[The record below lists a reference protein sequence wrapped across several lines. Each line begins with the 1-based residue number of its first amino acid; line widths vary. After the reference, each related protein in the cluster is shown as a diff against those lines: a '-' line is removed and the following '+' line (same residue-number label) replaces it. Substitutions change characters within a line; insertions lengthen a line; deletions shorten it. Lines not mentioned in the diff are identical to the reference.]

1 MAEKRPSLPGRLFGL
16 RHGLAVRFTALFLGM
31 ALIVAVTGMF
41 GISKISLVGG
51 TVQDMVRT
59 RAAQEKLAVLMKVT
73 VQESRVH
80 LLEAALAFREFE
92 DFEFARDDYEMMRDR
107 FRGYVNLLLKGNAK
121 VGIEAAPTGSKLE
134 QKVNAVQAV
143 WADFENAAGRLISL
157 KAELLEAAKADKT
170 GAAAKASLSDLQL
183 NTMIREGIL
192 TASGRVETAIDDL
205 LVTVGGLMSETRE
218 QVAAVQR
225 KARIALISV
234 IISAV
239 VLAPLL
245 GMAATSRLVI
255 RPLLEIKGAAEKVA
269 SGDLTHT
276 LPIRGRSEI
285 ALLGGAINT
294 MAANLKEMFL
304 RIREVTESL
313 SQTAGE
319 IVSSSRRVM
328 SAADVQKTAIETTAA
343 AVADLSA
350 SNTVMAESAHQLSQS
365 AVNASAVITQT
376 RQAINSVAGNS
387 DVLESSTEETASSVH
402 EMIMSIREIS
412 AGLEQ
417 FSAASERITSSV
429 TEVTASTREIEH
441 HAGESVGLAEQVLA
455 DASGRGTAAAVAAI
469 AGIEH
474 IRASVGSL
482 ADVVRSLGKRS
493 QDIGSILTI
502 IDDIADRTNLLALN
516 AAILSAQAG
525 EHGRGFAVVASE
537 IKHLAEKTS
546 LSVKEIGGLIAT
558 VREETA
564 SSVTKAASG
573 LQAVDAG
580 LKLVR
585 GVESALDGIAKSSV
599 AASDM
604 AKAIQRSTA
613 EEAQAVGQIA
623 QAIQQ
628 MVGQAENIARAL
640 QEQNTGSA
648 FISGQTEKM
657 KGISRQ
663 VRGAIG
669 EQRQGSAHMVEAIGD
684 VARQAESI
692 AQATGLQKEK
702 SADIV
707 RSMSR
712 IQEATGSLVVSSN
725 EMKATVGALTAAAQK
740 LHDELGKFTV

>member
-16 RHGLAVRFTALFLGM
+16 RHGLAARFTALFLVM
-31 ALIVAVTGMF
+31 ALIVAATGMF
-41 GISKISLVGG
+41 GISKIALVGG
-51 TVQDMVRT
+51 TVQEMVRT
-59 RAAQEKLAVLMKVT
+59 RAAQEKMAVLMKVSI
-73 VQESRVH
+73 QESRVH
-80 LLEAALAFREFE
+80 LLEAVLAFREFE

-107 FRGYVNLLLKGNAK
+107 FRGYVALLLKGNAK
-121 VGIEAAPTGSKLE
+121 VGIEAAPVGGKLE
-134 QKVNAVQAV
+134 QKLNAVQAA
-143 WADFENAAGRLISL
+143 WSDFEIAAGKLIAL
-157 KAELLEAAKADKT
+157 KAGLLEAAKADKS
-170 GAAAKASLSDLQL
+170 GAAAKASLSDLRV
-183 NTMIREGIL
+183 NTLIREDIL
-192 TASGRVETAIDDL
+192 TASGKVETAIDEL
-205 LVTVGGLMSETRE
+205 LVTVGGLMNETRE

-225 KARIALISV
+225 KARAALVSV
-234 IISAV
+234 SISAV
-239 VLAPLL
+239 VVALLL
-245 GMAATSRLVI
+245 GMTATSRLVI
-255 RPLLEIKGAAEKVA
+255 RPLLEIKGAAEKIA

-285 ALLGGAINT
+285 SLLGGAINT

-304 RIREVTESL
+304 KIREVTESL
-313 SQTAGE
+313 SQTTGD

-328 SAADVQKTAIETTAA
+328 GAADVQKTAIETTAG
-343 AVADLSA
+343 AVADMNA
-350 SNTVMAESAHQLSQS
+350 ANTVMAESAHRLSQS

-376 RQAINSVAGNS
+376 RQAINSMAGNS
-387 DVLESSTEETASSVH
+387 DVLESSTEETAASVH

-412 AGLEQ
+412 QGLEQ

-455 DASGRGTAAAVAAI
+455 DAAGRGTAAAVAAR

-482 ADVVRSLGKRS
+482 ADVVQSLGKRS

-537 IKHLAEKTS
+537 IKHLAEKTL

-558 VREETA
+558 VREETS

-585 GVESALDGIAKSSV
+585 GVESALGGIAKSSV
-599 AASDM
+599 SASDM

-663 VRGAIG
+663 VRGAIS

-692 AQATGLQKEK
+692 AVATGQQKAK
-702 SADIV
+702 SDDIV
-707 RSMSR
+707 RSMGR

-725 EMKATVGALTAAAQK
+725 EMKATVGALTTAAQK

>member
-1 MAEKRPSLPGRLFGL
+1 MPDKRPSLLGRVLGM
-16 RHGLAVRFTALFLGM
+16 RHGLAARFTALFLVM

-41 GISKISLVGG
+41 GISKIALVGG

-59 RAAQEKLAVLMKVT
+59 RAAQEKMAVLMKVT

-80 LLEAALAFREFE
+80 LLEAALAFKEIE
-92 DFEFARDDYEMMRDR
+92 DFEFARDDYEMIRDR
-107 FRGYVNLLLKGNAK
+107 FRGYLNLLLKGNAK
-121 VGIEAAPTGSKLE
+121 VGIEAAAVGSNLE
-134 QKVNAVQAV
+134 QKIIAVQEV
-143 WADFENAAGRLISL
+143 WNEFESGAGNVIAL

-170 GAAAKASLSDLQL
+170 GAAAKAALSDMRL
-183 NTMIREGIL
+183 NTLVREDL
-192 TASGRVETAIDDL
+192 VAASEKVGTAIDDL
-205 LVTVGGLMSETRE
+205 LVTVGGLMNETRD

-225 KARIALISV
+225 KARVALVSV
-234 IISAV
+234 SISAV
-239 VLAPLL
+239 VLALLL
-245 GMAATSRLVI
+245 GMTATSRLVI
-255 RPLLEIKGAAEKVA
+255 RPLLEMKGAAEKIA
-269 SGDLTHT
+269 SGDLAHT
-276 LPIRGRSEI
+276 LPIHGRSEI
-285 ALLGGAINT
+285 SLLGGAINT

-304 RIREVTESL
+304 KIREVTESL
-313 SQTAGE
+313 SQTTMG
-319 IVSSSRRVM
+319 IVASSRQVM
-328 SAADVQKTAIETTAA
+328 SAADIQKTAIETTAGAVEDMSA
-343 AVADLSA
+343 A
-350 SNTVMAESAHQLSQS
+350 NTVMAESAHRLSQS
-365 AVNASAVITQT
+365 AVNASSVITQT

-387 DVLESSTEETASSVH
+387 DALESSTEETSSSVH
-402 EMIMSIREIS
+402 QMIMSIREIS
-412 AGLEQ
+412 QGLAS
-417 FSAASERITSSV
+417 FSASSEKITSSI

-441 HAGESVGLAEQVLA
+441 HAGESVGLAQQVLA
-455 DASGRGTAAAVAAI
+455 DASGRGQAAAVDAI

-482 ADVVRSLGKRS
+482 AEVIQSLGKRS

-525 EHGRGFAVVASE
+525 VHGRGFAVVAAE

-558 VREETA
+558 VREETS
-564 SSVTKAASG
+564 SSVIKAASG
-573 LQAVDAG
+573 LEAVDAG

-585 GVESALDGIAKSSV
+585 GVESALGGIAKSSV
-599 AASDM
+599 ASSEM

-623 QAIQQ
+623 HAIQE

-640 QEQNTGSA
+640 QEQNSGSA

-657 KGISRQ
+657 KEISRQ

-669 EQRQGSAHMVEAIGD
+669 EQRQGSDHMVEAIGD
-684 VARQAESI
+684 VARQAEAI
-692 AQATGLQKEK
+692 AVATGQQKAK

-707 RSMSR
+707 RSMGR

-740 LHDELGKFTV
+740 LHDELDKFTV